1 MALPDSMLSSL
12 QKLLRDAEALAPDT
26 EQVADVVALKLDVHA
41 RTCSWVN
48 LVHKG
53 LRGPK
58 PDAETMLGLMSASA
72 TELVH
77 PATYAVVQHALGLDR
92 PLAVAPYELKR
103 SFRGARVVLWTRDD
117 NPKDMPAV
125 RFTFNGTS
133 GGSRWLGNCF
143 LVAYPERPKQQA
155 PAVRVPGTSFATRTG
170 EEACVVALD
179 TRAVLAESLRD
190 GSLGVEWLS
199 QAEASATPA
208 GTFSLGMNLTPAS
221 DGAVVMSTTATTL
234 KYRCAVCDAP
244 CSKFCNRCGVVNYCS
259 VECQTG
265 AWKTH
270 KPLCKPKSRGGGT
283 RLWDPRGGSV

>member
-12 QKLLRDAEALAPDT
+12 QNLLRDAETLAQDPNL
-26 EQVADVVALKLDVHA
+26 EPVADVVALMLDVHA
-41 RTCSWVN
+41 HTCSWVK
-48 LVHKG
+48 LVHTG
-53 LRGPK
+53 LRGPP
-58 PDAETMLGLMSASA
+58 PDAETMLGLLSASA

-77 PATYAVVQHALGLDR
+77 PVTYTVVQHALGLDR

-117 NPKDMPAV
+117 NPKDLPAV
-125 RFTFNGTS
+125 RFTFNGAS

-155 PAVRVPGTSFATRTG
+155 PAARVPGTSFATRAG
-170 EEACVVALD
+170 DDAYVVALD

-190 GSLGVEWLS
+190 GSLGVEWVS

-221 DGAVVMSTTATTL
+221 DGAVVMSTTTNTL
-234 KYRCAVCDAP
+234 KYQCAVCNAP

-259 VECQTG
+259 VECQKG

-270 KPLCKPKSRGGGT
+270 KLLCKPRKN
-283 RLWDPRGGSV
+283 DGSAKR